1 MSGQSL
7 GKIGVHNEILLV
19 PFLLLEYSLFHTLL
33 KMGCMGIPFWGVQ
46 VTLAVL
52 LRIGCFHFT

>member
-1 MSGQSL
+1 MTSL
-7 GKIGVHNEILLV
+7 VVIFILPCFELM
-19 PFLLLEYSLFHTLL
+19 LSLSKGTLL